1 MSSPIFFIRMFL
13 TYAALLHKSG
23 AQELRLANGQ
33 NSCVGRVEFLNEGEW
48 NSICD
53 DGFGMN
59 EANVICKQLGCGY
72 PLATYGWAYFG
83 KGSGSIMHYLH
94 CNGSETSIWNCSH
107 SAWNETNCGHH
118 EDVGILCSGSI
129 NLETTTLSPELNE
142 ANSTSSPSTLADSG
156 PTTVF
161 TTEPP
166 TSAPA
171 APTSSPEKKPD
182 FTSAALVT
190 TSTQTTAAPAV
201 TAEAASDPA
210 PTSSPEKKAAFT
222 SAALVTTSTQTTAA
236 PAITTEAASDH
247 VPTSSSEKKV
257 AFTSASL
264 VTTSTQ
270 TTTAPAVTTE
280 ATSDP
285 VTMTCWPEKMMA
297 VISKLYIRSKGCSP
311 TGLLVNNRRVRY
323 QVKEDHVVIP
333 MSYKAYETR
342 TERSGNVVS
351 YSNTVSCSGMSDGKM
366 RTVQIRFICKINQK
380 TKKEETHIVD
390 ESDYTGKDQMQR

>member
-142 ANSTSSPSTLADSG
+142 GCSFNQWGQAEGQPMVGSSHRPAGRPLIRIRQVAQDRHQLSLKSFISFAPSFPSIFPQLPITPLEKANSTSSPSTLADSG

-236 PAITTEAASDH
+236 PAPLPLKQLQIMYQH
-247 VPTSSSEKKV
+247 LHLKKK
-257 AFTSASL
+257 
-264 VTTSTQ
+264 
-270 TTTAPAVTTE
+270 
-280 ATSDP
+280 
-285 VTMTCWPEKMMA
+285 WP
-297 VISKLYIRSKGCSP
+297 
-311 TGLLVNNRRVRY
+311 LLRL
-323 QVKEDHVVIP
+323 P
-333 MSYKAYETR
+333 
-342 TERSGNVVS
+342 
-351 YSNTVSCSGMSDGKM
+351 
-366 RTVQIRFICKINQK
+366 
-380 TKKEETHIVD
+380 
-390 ESDYTGKDQMQR
+390 